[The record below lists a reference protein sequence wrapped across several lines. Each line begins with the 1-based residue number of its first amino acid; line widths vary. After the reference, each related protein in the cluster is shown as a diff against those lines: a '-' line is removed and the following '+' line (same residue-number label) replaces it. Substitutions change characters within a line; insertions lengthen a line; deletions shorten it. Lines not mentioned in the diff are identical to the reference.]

1 MKKIAA
7 TLMLAVGITAVGVA
21 APATAAPSFGAGSGS
36 NVVSPLIY
44 WPR

>member
-7 TLMLAVGITAVGVA
+7 TVLLAAGIAAVGVA
-21 APATAAPSFGAGSGS
+21 APASAAPLNSDASQ